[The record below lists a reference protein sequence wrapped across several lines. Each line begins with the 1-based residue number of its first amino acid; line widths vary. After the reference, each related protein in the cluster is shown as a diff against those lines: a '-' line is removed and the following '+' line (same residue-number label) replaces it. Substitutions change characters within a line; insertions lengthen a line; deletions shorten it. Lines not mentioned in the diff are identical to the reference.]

1 MTPGVCLW
9 DVADAGAG
17 QRIKYMTVVGKGQLF
32 TKQFKKTKFK
42 LALPGLGEG
51 IFVKVGG

>member
-1 MTPGVCLW
+1 M
-9 DVADAGAG
+9 
-17 QRIKYMTVVGKGQLF
+17 KYMTAVGKGQLF
-32 TKQFKKTKFK
+32 TKQSKKTKFK

>member
-1 MTPGVCLW
+1 MLELE
-9 DVADAGAG
+9 
-17 QRIKYMTVVGKGQLF
+17 RIKYMTVVGKGQLF